1 MRQKSR
7 IEACHPTEATCCFE
21 TRVQARARARAHTHT
36 HTKASQPAEKRAIV
50 EGDDA
55 HWAAVDPEQRLQL
68 GPVG

>member
-1 MRQKSR
+1 MQQKQRAVSR
-7 IEACHPTEATCCFE
+7 RACK
-21 TRVQARARARAHTHT
+21 RARAHTHTHTHT